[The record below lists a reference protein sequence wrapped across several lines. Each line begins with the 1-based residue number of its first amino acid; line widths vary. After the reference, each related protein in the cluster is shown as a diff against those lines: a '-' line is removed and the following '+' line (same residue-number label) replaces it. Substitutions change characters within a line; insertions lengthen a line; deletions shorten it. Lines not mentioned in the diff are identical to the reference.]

1 MVKRYKKLLI
11 IICIF
16 FFTFFTFTEYKDQEV
31 KANVLAGAIGGMML
45 EGSGAAAAGAIV
57 AAGPYVAAFAVIC
70 IGAGVVYNNR
80 EEIQAGLLNAYNYAK
95 SQGKNLMD
103 YFTTDAN
110 GNVSVKGEGV
120 NLIKGS
126 VKSYLADPT
135 VVNGLIGEYSI
146 GTGTS
151 TKPSIVNVSL
161 PTANEEDL
169 IILNLKG
176 SSIDVSGDRPS
187 VDFLINGNKVTGIG
201 GTIFNSRYADGIFLA
216 LSYDLTGWKFWSS
229 TNGLDSL
236 KKSIS
241 TQVDGNYRGNSIC
254 ADFTIATK
262 QYNNVSADFS
272 LSRVLGNSV
281 GNTESVDSEVTFRNP
296 ALEVDKDVS
305 VSIPTDLTWDKVID
319 KTWDKTL
326 EAESEKT
333 IPDEGTGEGTKDDIF
348 NPTIRKQLDFS
359 PLYLSFATKF
369 PFSIP
374 FDLARIIGDFKANK
388 QEPIFYIDMSSFD
401 STDSTSA
408 GFEIDFT
415 KFTTLF
421 DIVRTFIL
429 VSFIVFLA
437 IKTRDIIKS

>member
-16 FFTFFTFTEYKDQEV
+16 FFTFFTFTEYKEQEV

-57 AAGPYVAAFAVIC
+57 AAGPYIAAFAVIS
-70 IGAGVVYNNR
+70 IGAGIVYKNR
-80 EEIQAGLLNAYNYAK
+80 EEIQAGLVNAYNYAK
-95 SQGKNLMD
+95 TQGKNLMD
-103 YFTTDAN
+103 YFSTDVN
-110 GNVSVKGEGV
+110 GNVSVKSEGV
-120 NLIKGS
+120 NLIKSS
-126 VKSYLADPT
+126 VKNYLADPSI
-135 VVNGLIGEYSI
+135 VSGLVGEYTVPAYNGSP
-146 GTGTS
+146 G
-151 TKPSIVNVSL
+151 
-161 PTANEEDL
+161 
-169 IILNLKG
+169 ILNISFPLTSNDSDLLILNIKG
-176 SSIDVSGDRPS
+176 QHLSSTRTP
-187 VDFLINGNKVTGIG
+187 
-201 GTIFNSRYADGIFLA
+201 GTTIKLDGKELLFNSNIFDGIYTDGIYIA
-216 LSYDLTGWKFWSS
+216 LEYSASGWKFWSS
-229 TNGLDSL
+229 TDSFSSL
-236 KKSIS
+236 KNIMSK
-241 TQVDGNYRGNSIC
+241 TVNGQRYGNSIC
-254 ADFTIATK
+254 ADLTISNKTIGTDSA
-262 QYNNVSADFS
+262 NVSV
-272 LSRVLGNSV
+272 SRLLGDSLGN
-281 GNTESVDSEVTFRNP
+281 TDSVDADVTFRNP
-296 ALEVDKDVS
+296 ALESEKDIS

-388 QEPIFYIDMSSFD
+388 QEPIFYIDMSGFD

-437 IKTRDIIKS
+437 IKTRDIIKA